1 MFSQQKSIL
10 ALLALS
16 TSFAVASTALLI
28 VHLQTPAAASMFA
41 GAGVY
46 PFYNGPAAALVQPML
61 GLVFTVED
69 QSVILVPASWVIVGG
84 LWFWRGRT
92 KAAWTALGFDSE
104 VFELFMRMKGG
115 PTRERMMSSLSM
127 PKDRLRLAQELGLD
141 WKAVDH
147 HIIVLCKYGFVH
159 EQVAYGRVKMYELTD
174 VGKVLLRLLKET
186 QLDNAQ
192 TESTADVKPKPRLQ
206 DASG

>member
-69 QSVILVPASWVIVGG
+69 QSVILAPASWVIVGG
-84 LWFWRGRT
+84 LWFWRGAHEGR
-92 KAAWTALGFDSE
+92 L
-104 VFELFMRMKGG
+104 
-115 PTRERMMSSLSM
+115 
-127 PKDRLRLAQELGLD
+127 DRARL
-141 WKAVDH
+141 
-147 HIIVLCKYGFVH
+147 
-159 EQVAYGRVKMYELTD
+159 
-174 VGKVLLRLLKET
+174 
-186 QLDNAQ
+186 
-192 TESTADVKPKPRLQ
+192 
-206 DASG
+206 